1 MRNINQNQKINN
13 LDHMIDP
20 TFRNVNKLF
29 ILPIK
34 NGDDDTTRNYF
45 DKYYIP
51 LVESKDFNP
60 LIDNKPFLDQ
70 PT

>member
-1 MRNINQNQKINN
+1 
-13 LDHMIDP
+13 MIDP
-20 TFRNVNKLF
+20 TFRNVNNLF

-45 DKYYIP
+45 DKYYMP